1 MKKLCVASLMLLLL
15 LLAVPA
21 LAQDAADITAEAKI
35 VSSSR
40 VWAAVR
46 ATDRDYS
53 TAWTSDKERYPSLEI
68 TSKTPCYGL
77 YVCFGEDVKP
87 WNVQV
92 LQGKKWTTVATGDG
106 LYAHEYLPL
115 DGLTHFR
122 ITYDDGTKCKLSVTE
137 LYLLSQ
143 GDVPAFVQRW
153 QPTVEKA
160 DLMLLVAHPDDEIL
174 FFGGMLPEYAG
185 ERGLKVVVCYMTCGT
200 TTRRSELLNGLWLC
214 GVRTYPDIGSM
225 WDKYALKKTDPI
237 YSAWKGKTNVHKYVT
252 ALIRK
257 YRPEVLVTHDVNGE
271 YGHGAHMVCA
281 EAAQTCIVSAADESK
296 FADSAKLYGAW
307 QVKKLYIHLYKEN
320 QVTLDWDI
328 PLASQGGRTGFEV
341 AQEAYTLH
349 ASQPQGKQYQV
360 EPRDSEKSSYL
371 FGLYY
376 SAVGADE
383 QKNDLFEHIPVTP

>member
-174 FFGGMLPEYAG
+174 
-185 ERGLKVVVCYMTCGT
+185 T
-200 TTRRSELLNGLWLC
+200 TAALLRC
-214 GVRTYPDIGSM
+214 
-225 WDKYALKKTDPI
+225 
-237 YSAWKGKTNVHKYVT
+237 
-252 ALIRK
+252 
-257 YRPEVLVTHDVNGE
+257 
-271 YGHGAHMVCA
+271 
-281 EAAQTCIVSAADESK
+281 
-296 FADSAKLYGAW
+296 
-307 QVKKLYIHLYKEN
+307 
-320 QVTLDWDI
+320 
-328 PLASQGGRTGFEV
+328 
-341 AQEAYTLH
+341 
-349 ASQPQGKQYQV
+349 
-360 EPRDSEKSSYL
+360 
-371 FGLYY
+371 
-376 SAVGADE
+376 
-383 QKNDLFEHIPVTP
+383 